1 MNKKKLCKCITC
13 NIVLTIVVLCTGC
26 SPRELEDK
34 SFPLAIGI
42 DKEEEGMVLSFD
54 FPDLAESKEEKN
66 PSGKAVSFFVE
77 AGAYYEA
84 QKAYENNTNKVL
96 DYNHLKAIV
105 IGQEFVADS
114 DAMYD
119 LLSWLEHEEVVA
131 RNTSLFLA
139 QGKAAEILT
148 LTEGAGG
155 SVGEYLEQM
164 LETQEDFKENKIMT
178 IGNVMNQWH
187 DQNEILM
194 IPVLTDNGGV
204 PSITEYAVIDAFAY
218 KGNISVED
226 AMKFFLCQGMQKQLL
241 YHLKSGEVLEIQN
254 IKTAVEITEEEGRV
268 LVTTSITGEAEV
280 KKTGEKGAVT
290 SGWLEKQLNRQL
302 SDSLSERAASLLV
315 EPGIDISNS
324 FYKLGGHDRKL
335 YEQYAKDYA
344 GYKKAL
350 VLQFAVEIDM
360 VND

>member
-1 MNKKKLCKCITC
+1 MNKKILCKCITY
-13 NIVLTIVVLCTGC
+13 NIVLIIVVLCTGC

-42 DKEEEGMVLSFD
+42 DKEEDGMVLSFD
-54 FPDLAESKEEKN
+54 FPNLAESKEEKN
-66 PSGKAVSFFVE
+66 PSEKAVSLFVE
-77 AGAYYEA
+77 ADAYYEA
-84 QKAYENNTNKVL
+84 QKAYENNTNKML

-105 IGQEFVADS
+105 IGQEFVTDS

-164 LETQEDFKENKIMT
+164 LENQDDYKENKIMT
-178 IGNVMNQWH
+178 IGKVMNQWH

-194 IPVLTDNGGV
+194 IPVLTDNGGI
-204 PSITEYAVIDAFAY
+204 PSITEYAVLDAFTY
-218 KGNISVED
+218 KGNVSVED
-226 AMKFFLCQGMQKQLL
+226 AMGFFLCQGMLKQLL
-241 YHLKSGEVLEIQN
+241 YHLESGEVLEIQN
-254 IKTAVEITEEEGRV
+254 IKTAVEIIEEEGRV
-268 LVTTSITGEAEV
+268 LVTTGITGEADV
-280 KKTGEKGAVT
+280 KKTGGKGAVT
-290 SGWLEKQLNRQL
+290 GSWLEKQLNRQL
-302 SDSLSERAASLLV
+302 SDSLSERGNGLLA

-324 FYKLGGHDRKL
+324 FYKLGGYNRGL
-335 YEQYAKDYA
+335 YEQYAGDYT

-350 VLQFAVEIDM
+350 VLQFTVEIDV